1 MFIRGDSMN
10 PESERL
16 HEEIMEWHKD
26 FLQYYI
32 KKEDAPIEFIN
43 RGIDMLERYRETSL
57 EADEDEFWDFA
68 PGSPFREYA
77 ERLYHRMREHQGHRL
92 NP

>member
-32 KKEDAPIEFIN
+32 KKEDAP
-43 RGIDMLERYRETSL
+43 
-57 EADEDEFWDFA
+57 
-68 PGSPFREYA
+68 
-77 ERLYHRMREHQGHRL
+77 H
-92 NP
+92 